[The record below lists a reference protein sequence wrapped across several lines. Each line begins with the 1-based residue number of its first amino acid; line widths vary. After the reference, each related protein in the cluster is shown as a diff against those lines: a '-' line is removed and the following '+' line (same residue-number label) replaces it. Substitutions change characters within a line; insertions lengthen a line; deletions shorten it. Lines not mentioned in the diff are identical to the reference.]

1 MHIIMK
7 NGTHRASFIWGFS
20 THNTRIERLWVEL
33 GTQFV
38 RRWRAFFTRFECQH
52 MLNPQ
57 NPHHLWI
64 LHILF
69 LPAINQDCRDFRL
82 EWNCHPIDSVDTNLK
97 SPMDLCFL
105 GQTEFGV
112 YQDDCEGVHPDII
125 CDCYGVHGQPI
136 TQVSGDEEDGHT
148 AAHIADLVNRQQQQN
163 VNEDVVFVPS
173 HRSPFTDPE
182 DEATFFGMPDEWK
195 DGHYPIFETIRLGRR
210 RSKELEVSL
219 ADEIWYER
227 ACLWCQALVCITH
240 FTN

>member
-1 MHIIMK
+1 M
-7 NGTHRASFIWGFS
+7 NYYYA
-20 THNTRIERLWVEL
+20 N
-33 GTQFV
+33 
-38 RRWRAFFTRFECQH
+38 
-52 MLNPQ
+52 LNY
-57 NPHHLWI
+57 W
-64 LHILF
+64 
-69 LPAINQDCRDFRL
+69 QDLR
-82 EWNCHPIDSVDTNLK
+82 
-97 SPMDLCFL
+97 FL

-125 CDCYGVHGQPI
+125 CDHYGVHGQPI
-136 TQVSGDEEDGHT
+136 TRKRHQSGAGHPTDEEVSGDEEDGHT

-182 DEATFFGMPDEWK
+182 DEATFFGMLNQAIGHQIIPDGFGLRPDEWE

-210 RSKELEVSL
+210 RSKELEISL